1 MGQEDTTTKIFISN
15 NRVFA
20 DVFNF
25 FLYNGE
31 RVIHPENLRA
41 VDTTETGNPYGSDGK
56 TEKAVQKYRD
66 ILKYAS
72 IKKDENAI
80 YCLLGIENQTSI
92 HYAMPVKNAVYD
104 VLQYARQVEKT
115 AKKHRSEKDYGTKAE
130 YLSGFHK
137 DDRLIPVITLTVLF
151 SPKKWDGPRSI
162 HEMFGDYPKEIL
174 RYIPNYSI
182 NLIEPYDLNK
192 EELSQFQT
200 DFGAV
205 MEFIKCSQDKKMMKT
220 LVSNDERFKHLDRDA
235 ADVITSCTKFK
246 VEMVE
251 NQEGEVNM
259 CKAIEDWIAEERKDE
274 RIAANKETAL
284 RMRRENFSQE
294 TIAEILN
301 IPLTEVRQ
309 ILKEK

>member
-1 MGQEDTTTKIFISN
+1 
-15 NRVFA
+15 
-20 DVFNF
+20 
-25 FLYNGE
+25 
-31 RVIHPENLRA
+31 
-41 VDTTETGNPYGSDGK
+41 
-56 TEKAVQKYRD
+56 
-66 ILKYAS
+66 
-72 IKKDENAI
+72 
-80 YCLLGIENQTSI
+80 
-92 HYAMPVKNAVYD
+92 
-104 VLQYARQVEKT
+104 
-115 AKKHRSEKDYGTKAE
+115 
-130 YLSGFHK
+130 
-137 DDRLIPVITLTVLF
+137 
-151 SPKKWDGPRSI
+151 
-162 HEMFGDYPKEIL
+162 
-174 RYIPNYSI
+174 
-182 NLIEPYDLNK
+182 
-192 EELSQFQT
+192 
-200 DFGAV
+200 
-205 MEFIKCSQDKKMMKT
+205 MKT

>member
-1 MGQEDTTTKIFISN
+1 
-15 NRVFA
+15 
-20 DVFNF
+20 
-25 FLYNGE
+25 
-31 RVIHPENLRA
+31 
-41 VDTTETGNPYGSDGK
+41 
-56 TEKAVQKYRD
+56 
-66 ILKYAS
+66 
-72 IKKDENAI
+72 
-80 YCLLGIENQTSI
+80 
-92 HYAMPVKNAVYD
+92 
-104 VLQYARQVEKT
+104 
-115 AKKHRSEKDYGTKAE
+115 
-130 YLSGFHK
+130 
-137 DDRLIPVITLTVLF
+137 
-151 SPKKWDGPRSI
+151 
-162 HEMFGDYPKEIL
+162 MFGDYPKEIL

-182 NLIEPYDLNK
+182 NLIEPYHLNK